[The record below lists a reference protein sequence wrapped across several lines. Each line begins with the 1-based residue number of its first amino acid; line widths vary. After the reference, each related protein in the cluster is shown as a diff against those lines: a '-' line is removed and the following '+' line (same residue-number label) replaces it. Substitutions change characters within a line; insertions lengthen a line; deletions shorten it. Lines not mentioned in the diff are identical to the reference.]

1 MSPFVTGLLIYAI
14 AVLAI
19 GGWAARRQANDGPE
33 EYFLAGRGL
42 GTLVLFMALFG
53 TNATPFVLM
62 GVPGQA
68 YRDGLGIFSLNAP
81 IVALGIPLSFWAIGA
96 PARRVAREVG
106 ALTPAELYS
115 KSLGSVWVGR
125 LLVLF
130 FTAYTLPYMVTSIR
144 GAAVALEIGS
154 GGELDP
160 ELGALAVLALAVI
173 YTSLGGMRATAWTN
187 VLQGCVFL
195 SFMVVGGWMF
205 AKGIGAEGADGNPG
219 FGGAMQRLA
228 SERPDLLTVGEGGL
242 FETKAWASWGLVISL
257 TVVAFP
263 HMFARLLAADS
274 DRSLK
279 RICLLYPGALVL
291 LWVPAVCIGVWGA
304 LAFPDLQGR
313 ASDGIFPL
321 MVERYLP
328 PGWQALGFIAVLAA
342 VMSTLDAM
350 LLTLGSMVTRDLLP
364 RPSDP
369 AVAGRRDV
377 VLGRWLSVAFAAV
390 VYALWRFAPQSIYGL
405 ASVAF
410 SGYVCLTPT
419 LFLGVRWKRFDAR
432 AAIGSLLAGNGVYFA
447 ALAAGGGLG
456 AAMQPSWGGFLP
468 VVWGLL
474 AGSLVGLLLGLLS
487 KPAPARSAAG
497 A

>member
-1 MSPFVTGLLIYAI
+1 MTPFGTGLLIYAA
-14 AVLAI
+14 AVLTV
-19 GGWAARRQANDGPE
+19 GLLAARKRRDGGAE

-96 PARRVAREVG
+96 PARRRARELG

-115 KSLGSVWVGR
+115 RALGSPWVGR

-154 GGELDP
+154 GGTLDSRW
-160 ELGALAVLALAVI
+160 GAIGVLALAVL

-187 VLQGCVFL
+187 VLQGFLFL
-195 SFMVVGGWMF
+195 SFMVVGGVLF
-205 AKGIGAEGADGNPG
+205 ARGVGAEGAAETASIS
-219 FGGAMQRLA
+219 GAMQRLA
-228 SERPDLLTVGEGGL
+228 AERPDLLSIGAGGL
-242 FETKAWASWGLVISL
+242 FAPKAWASWGLAISL

-279 RICLLYPGALVL
+279 RICLLYPGALAL
-291 LWVPAVCIGVWGA
+291 LWVPAVCIGAWGA
-304 LAFPDLQGR
+304 LAFPGLEGR

-321 MVERYLP
+321 MVERFLP
-328 PGWQALGFIAVLAA
+328 PTWQALGFIAVLAA

-364 RPSDP
+364 RPADQ
-369 AVAGRRDV
+369 AAAERRDV
-377 VLGRWLSVAFAAV
+377 VLGRWLSLGFAV
-390 VYALWRFAPQSIYGL
+390 LVYLLWRFAPQSIYAL

-410 SGYVCLTPT
+410 SGYVCLVPT
-419 LFLGVRWKRFDAR
+419 LLLGVRWRRFDAR
-432 AAIGSLLAGNGVYFA
+432 AGIGSLLVGNGVYFA
-447 ALAAGGGLG
+447 ALASGDGLS
-456 AAMQPSWGGFLP
+456 AAMQPGWGGFLP
-468 VVWGLL
+468 VVWGCGAGL
-474 AGSLVGLLLGLLS
+474 AAGLLLGSLGPRANA
-487 KPAPARSAAG
+487 KATAA